1 MSQTLPSFA
10 QRAARPALRHAP
22 AELIHPTAVIE
33 PGAQLGEGCQVG
45 PYSVIG
51 PEVRLGRDNVIG
63 PHVVI
68 EGRTTIGDRN
78 RVYQFASIGAAPQ
91 DESWHGQPTE
101 LIVGDDNIVREY
113 VTIQP
118 GMAGEH
124 PLTTVGNGNMFMA
137 LSHIAHDCRVGDG
150 TRFANG
156 ATLAGHVEVG
166 DYAWISG
173 LVAIHQFARIGAHAF
188 IAGGA
193 MVTQDVPPFCLVQGD
208 RARLVG
214 LNEVGLKRHGYTSE
228 EVLNL
233 RRAYKTLFRRPG
245 SKEER
250 LAQVRAELGGG
261 RGVELLLAFMETSKR
276 SVMAR

>member
-1 MSQTLPSFA
+1 MAAAIAPQERA
-10 QRAARPALRHAP
+10 QASK
-22 AELIHPTAVIE
+22 IHPTAIIE
-33 PGAQLGEGCQVG
+33 PGAELGEGVQIG

-51 PEVRLGRDNVIG
+51 PDVRIGEGNIIG

-68 EGRTTIGDRN
+68 EGRTTIGARN
-78 RVYQFASIGAAPQ
+78 RIYQFASIGAAPQ
-91 DESWHGQPTE
+91 DERYHGQPTE
-101 LIVGDDNIVREY
+101 LVIGDDNIIREY

-118 GMAGEH
+118 GMVAEH

-137 LSHIAHDCRVGDG
+137 LSHIAHDCKVGDG

-193 MVTQDVPPFCLVQGD
+193 MVSHDVPPFCLVQGD

-214 LNEVGLKRHGYTSE
+214 LNEVGVKRHGYSSQ

-233 RRAYKTLFRRPG
+233 RRAYKILFRKPG
-245 SKEER
+245 TKEER
-250 LAQVRAELGGG
+250 MAQVREDLGGE
-261 RGVELLLAFMETSKR
+261 RGVDQLLAFMETSKR
-276 SVMAR
+276 AVMAR

>member
-1 MSQTLPSFA
+1 MSPALA
-10 QRAARPALRHAP
+10 AARAP
-22 AELIHPTAVIE
+22 IDVPQASKIHPTAVIE
-33 PGAQLGEGCQVG
+33 PGAQLGEGVQIG

-51 PEVRLGRDNVIG
+51 PDVRIGDGNVIG

-68 EGRTTIGDRN
+68 EGCTTIGARN
-78 RVYQFASIGAAPQ
+78 RIYQFASIGAAPQ
-91 DESWHGQPTE
+91 DERYHGQPTQ
-101 LIVGDDNIVREY
+101 LVIGDDNIIREY

-118 GMAGEH
+118 GMVAD
-124 PLTTVGNGNMFMA
+124 
-137 LSHIAHDCRVGDG
+137 DCKVGDG

-188 IAGGA
+188 VAGGA
-193 MVTQDVPPFCLVQGD
+193 MVPHDVPPFCLVQGD

-214 LNEVGLKRHGYTSE
+214 LNEVGLKRHGYSSQ

-233 RRAYKTLFRRPG
+233 RRAYKILFRRPG
-245 SKEER
+245 TKEER
-250 LAQVRAELGGG
+250 VAQVRADLGDS
-261 RGVELLLAFMETSKR
+261 RGIEQLLTFLETSKR
-276 SVMAR
+276 AVMSR

>member
-1 MSQTLPSFA
+1 MSQTLAAAKALPA
-10 QRAARPALRHAP
+10 QSQVTK
-22 AELIHPTAVIE
+22 IHLTAVIE
-33 PGAQLGEGCQVG
+33 PGAELAEGVQVG

-51 PEVRLGRDNVIG
+51 ADVRIGQDTVIG

-68 EGRTTIGDRN
+68 EGRTTIGERN
-78 RVYQFASIGAAPQ
+78 RIYQFASIGAAPQ
-91 DESWHGQPTE
+91 DESYRGQLCE
-101 LIVGDDNIVREY
+101 LRIGDDNIIREY

-118 GMAGEH
+118 GMVAEH
-124 PLTTVGNGNMFMA
+124 PLTTVGSGNMFMA
-137 LSHIAHDCRVGDG
+137 LSHIAHDCKVGDG

-188 IAGGA
+188 VAGGA
-193 MVTQDVPPFCLVQGD
+193 MVPHDVPPFCLVQGD

-214 LNEVGLKRHGYTSE
+214 LNEVGLKRHGYTSQ

-233 RRAYKTLFRRPG
+233 RRAYKMLVRRPG
-245 SKEER
+245 TKEER
-250 LAQVRAELGGG
+250 MAQVRADLGDS
-261 RGVELLLAFMETSKR
+261 RGVDQLLAFLETSKR
-276 SVMAR
+276 AVMSR

>member
-1 MSQTLPSFA
+1 LA
-10 QRAARPALRHAP
+10 AARAP
-22 AELIHPTAVIE
+22 IDVPQASKIHPTAVIE
-33 PGAQLGEGCQVG
+33 PGAQLGEGVQIG

-51 PEVRLGRDNVIG
+51 PDVRIGDGNVIG

-68 EGRTTIGDRN
+68 EGCTTIGARN
-78 RVYQFASIGAAPQ
+78 RIYQFASIGAAPQ
-91 DESWHGQPTE
+91 DERYHGQPTQ
-101 LIVGDDNIVREY
+101 LVIGDDNIIREY

-118 GMAGEH
+118 GMVAER

-137 LSHIAHDCRVGDG
+137 LSHIAHDCKVGDG

-188 IAGGA
+188 VAGGA
-193 MVTQDVPPFCLVQGD
+193 MVPHDVPPFCLVQGD

-214 LNEVGLKRHGYTSE
+214 LNEVGLKRHGYSSQ

-233 RRAYKTLFRRPG
+233 RRAYKILFRRPG
-245 SKEER
+245 TKEER
-250 LAQVRAELGGG
+250 VAQVRADLGDS
-261 RGVELLLAFMETSKR
+261 RGIEQLLTFLETSKR
-276 SVMAR
+276 AVMSR